1 VRSSRAYGA
10 RGSRQRRD
18 GALADGLAV
27 CLRLW
32 GRAAAVAPRARRAR
46 CCLRRR
52 RVRPGEKGGAAQRPI
67 APSAHARAGVLAPRP
82 PQFRSRIITDQE
94 ATAAAAQAAARGLA
108 GWTGE
113 DAMARLQT
121 IVVAGMLALVLAS
134 GPASAQSAEDAFGLW
149 LNPENQSNVEFYKC
163 GEGLCAKIVKVADGQ
178 TLDDKKSG
186 ASKWAG
192 TLYNRENG
200 KSYSGTV
207 TVKTRDALELS
218 GCVAAVLCRGVT
230 FTRIK

>member
-1 VRSSRAYGA
+1 
-10 RGSRQRRD
+10 
-18 GALADGLAV
+18 
-27 CLRLW
+27 
-32 GRAAAVAPRARRAR
+32 
-46 CCLRRR
+46 
-52 RVRPGEKGGAAQRPI
+52 
-67 APSAHARAGVLAPRP
+67 
-82 PQFRSRIITDQE
+82 
-94 ATAAAAQAAARGLA
+94 
-108 GWTGE
+108 
-113 DAMARLQT
+113 MARLQT

-178 TLDDKKSG
+178 TLDDKNPDPAKRSRPIVGLVIMDGAKKSG